1 MPRLRYESTLEPYSV
16 KVSGRWT
23 TVKLEPE
30 LKHALDDVA
39 RAEGRSVDDICT
51 GLSSGRLRG
60 SLASALRLY
69 LLDYYRTRHG
79 PITAYG
85 VVQEIVREMSGAGE
99 FRMATSRTE
108 IVARRDLELDE
119 LNRSALQLRPLFQY
133 WKEQLPS
140 LQRTRDGALTPLRH
154 RGLEPMVHVIDVRA
168 NDPNEFV
175 ILRQAPI
182 TVIYRRG
189 DNVPLRALG
198 RSLYS
203 RELKTD
209 YVTAKYQHAP
219 ILQRLWA
226 RTPEGEIRY
235 DRLILPSRA
244 DAPTDRLI
252 IGVSPIAP
260 TAKKQLS

>member
-1 MPRLRYESTLEPYSV
+1 MPRLRYESALEPYSV

-39 RAEGRSVDDICT
+39 RAEGRSVDDICSR
-51 GLSSGRLRG
+51 LSVGQLRG

-69 LLDYYRTRHG
+69 LIEYYRSRHG
-79 PITAYG
+79 AVTAYG
-85 VVQEIVREMSGAGE
+85 VVQEIVREMSSAGD
-99 FRMATSRTE
+99 FRLATNRKE
-108 IVARRDLELDE
+108 LLARRDLDLDE
-119 LNRSALQLRPLFQY
+119 LNHSAARLRPLFQF
-133 WKEQLPS
+133 WKEHLRGLPRS
-140 LQRTRDGALTPLRH
+140 RDGGLVTLRE

-168 NDPNEFV
+168 DDPDEFV

-189 DNVPLRALG
+189 DNVPLKALG

-209 YVTAKYQHAP
+209 YVAAKYRHAP
-219 ILQRLWA
+219 SLQRLWA
-226 RTPEGEIRY
+226 RTGEGEIRY
-235 DRLILPSRA
+235 DRLILPNRS
-244 DAPTDRLI
+244 DGPTDRLI
-252 IGVSPIAP
+252 IGVAPIGPP
-260 TAKKQLS
+260 TKSRS